1 MCLNRNLI
9 IIYYCCLYN
18 KIYAANFDT
27 TDGTGVGADEENDR
41 NVIGPAFARGKLNR
55 VLVRQSYLILS
66 YLISSFDAHLLSQ
79 LWSHFLNRSQKYAKI
94 MFMSC

>member
-9 IIYYCCLYN
+9 LIHYCCLYN

-66 YLISSFDAHLLSQ
+66 YLISSFDAHLPSP
-79 LWSHFLNRSQKYAKI
+79 LWPHFLNRSQKYAKI
-94 MFMSC
+94 MFLLC

>member
-1 MCLNRNLI
+1 MCFNRNLI
-9 IIYYCCLYN
+9 LIHYCCLYN

-66 YLISSFDAHLLSQ
+66 YRTLSHLSMRTCYHHCGHIS
-79 LWSHFLNRSQKYAKI
+79 
-94 MFMSC
+94 